1 MLWSATWPKEVEAIA
16 ADFLK
21 DPYRVIIGSTE
32 LKANHRIAQHF
43 IFLQEAE
50 KYSRLTMLLEKEMD
64 GSKILVFCET
74 KRGCDGVSSKLSTAC
89 DALCGYQT
97 VCIKLYSKLSFRCTA
112 NSLDFHMF
120 TCSLRTCCCV
130 SSYTSYFPLV
140 YCMHMPLSICHSIS
154 ATCSL
159 SHALRQVNLFGS

>member
-50 KYSRLTMLLEKEMD
+50 KYSRLTKLLEKEMD
-64 GSKILVFCET
+64 GSKVLVFCET
-74 KRGCDGVSSKLSTAC
+74 KRGCDGVCIIASASACLYPVRVKIFHVHSSSSNGNGFC
-89 DALCGYQT
+89 Y
-97 VCIKLYSKLSFRCTA
+97 VCPL
-112 NSLDFHMF
+112 LD
-120 TCSLRTCCCV
+120 L
-130 SSYTSYFPLV
+130 
-140 YCMHMPLSICHSIS
+140 
-154 ATCSL
+154 
-159 SHALRQVNLFGS
+159 